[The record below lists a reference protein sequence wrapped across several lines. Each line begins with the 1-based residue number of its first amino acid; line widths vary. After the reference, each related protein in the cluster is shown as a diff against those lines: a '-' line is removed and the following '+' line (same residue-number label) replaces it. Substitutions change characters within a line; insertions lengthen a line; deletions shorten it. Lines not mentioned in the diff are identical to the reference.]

1 MPGVLEAVNF
11 SHLVTTF
18 EVYERLVNLD
28 ERIAIRWLLPSKP
41 GSPEFGVPTSYRV
54 WVRPKNS
61 TNVKI
66 LGGGH
71 LVSAMLSFSN
81 FCSFLGSNP
90 MKNKKR

>member
-1 MPGVLEAVNF
+1 MPGILEAVNF
-11 SHLVTTF
+11 QHSVTPF

-41 GSPEFGVPTSYRV
+41 DAPEFGSPGSTSYRV

-71 LVSAMLSFSN
+71 LVRAMLSLSAF
-81 FCSFLGSNP
+81 FWVLI
-90 MKNKKR
+90 R